1 MNAPT
6 SVPAADPASVMGLF
20 DNSHQQIA
28 AMLQRLTQLANDL
41 AEQGTT
47 LPLRTEVEIYQFIA
61 EALNNVVKHAAASR
75 LLLHLKCSGDHLRL
89 RVADDG
95 RGFDPKQGGGGM
107 GLRNLRERVARL
119 GGEITIWSAPG
130 GGTQVEAVI
139 PLPATSAPDCG
150 EGGMLAL
157 ARGGA

>member
-47 LPLRTEVEIYQFIA
+47 LPLRTEARAVRDWLGREAREHQA
-61 EALNNVVKHAAASR
+61 EERSWQR
-75 LLLHLKCSGDHLRL
+75 GRSGRCQL
-89 RVADDG
+89 
-95 RGFDPKQGGGGM
+95 QGCC
-107 GLRNLRERVARL
+107 RFR
-119 GGEITIWSAPG
+119 
-130 GGTQVEAVI
+130 
-139 PLPATSAPDCG
+139 
-150 EGGMLAL
+150 
-157 ARGGA
+157 